1 VIGVEPE
8 GETQDT
14 EGRIVMQN
22 GMRVILTLGAIGLG
36 MVLGGGVLAQPK
48 AGVPPVTGRTRIVF
62 LNLNETLKGY
72 SKFKALREELKRKD
86 EQFLTMLKNKQARGE
101 ALTKEMQD
109 PKTTAQ
115 RKEAIEQELKQIRFD
130 MDNIRQDAQKQ
141 IIKYQQEELAKMYRE
156 VYQVVT
162 EYAAANG
169 IDLVMQYNEEWD
181 DNYHTPQ
188 RVVQRMNM
196 PFWPIYYDKSMEITG
211 VVAQTLNQ
219 KFGVASSPP
228 GAPASGVVPASGT
241 VNK

>member
-1 VIGVEPE
+1 MKRKGIQ
-8 GETQDT
+8 TA
-14 EGRIVMQN
+14 M
-22 GMRVILTLGAIGLG
+22 TLGTVLLGLF
-36 MVLGGGVLAQPK
+36 LGGVVAAQQRTPT
-48 AGVPPVTGRTRIVF
+48 PSVTGRTRIVF
-62 LNLNETLKGY
+62 LNLNEALKGY

-86 EQFLTMLKNKQARGE
+86 EQFVTMLKNKQSRGE
-101 ALTKEMQD
+101 ALSKEMQD
-109 PKTTAQ
+109 PKTTSQ

-196 PFWPIYYDKSMEITG
+196 PFWPIHYDKSMEITG

-219 KFGVASSPP
+219 KFGVAT
-228 GAPASGVVPASGT
+228 APTGQPSSGVVPASGT

>member
-1 VIGVEPE
+1 MKRIG
-8 GETQDT
+8 
-14 EGRIVMQN
+14 I
-22 GMRVILTLGAIGLG
+22 RVGTTLAAIALG
-36 MVLGGGVLAQPK
+36 MILGGVVLAQQRTQTPS
-48 AGVPPVTGRTRIVF
+48 VTGRTRIVF
-62 LNLNETLKGY
+62 LNLNEALKGY

-86 EQFLTMLKNKQARGE
+86 EQFVTMLKNKQARGE
-101 ALTKEMQD
+101 ALSKEMQD

-181 DNYHTPQ
+181 DNYHTAQ

-196 PFWPIYYDKSMEITG
+196 PFWPIHYDKSMEITG

-219 KFGVASSPP
+219 KFGVAAAPSGPP
-228 GAPASGVVPASGT
+228 AGGVVPASGT